1 MPTPHARFKNNLLP
15 WLVCLSA
22 GLFFFYEFFQ
32 LNLFDV
38 INQLLRQEFL
48 LDATAL
54 GWMSSTFVWGNVLF
68 LLPAGLIIDRY
79 SARHV
84 ILGALSICIIGVF
97 GFGFSHSF
105 SSAAFFHG
113 LTGIGNAFCFLSCV
127 VLVSRWFPP
136 KKQALVI
143 GCIVTM
149 AFLGGMAAHTP
160 FAYLNAHYG
169 WRHAVLVN
177 GFLGL
182 IIMVW
187 IFCIVKDKSPT
198 TPHVLARSSLKRDFS
213 QALGHLQNSYAGLY
227 TACLNLPIM
236 VLCALWG
243 DSYLHQVHHVSSFSA
258 SNIISELFMGSIIG
272 CPLVGWLSD
281 KHGQRKPTML
291 IGAVATLGLTL
302 LLVLPVTLS
311 DKELQLLFFAIGL
324 FTSTQVLSYPFIADN
339 NQKHLTGVATAIA
352 SILVMG
358 GGGIAQ
364 VLFGALL
371 QYHAPIMQTH
381 YTSADYQFAM
391 WIFPS
396 SAIIAIFMVFLMRE
410 TKNEQRG
417 Y

>member
-1 MPTPHARFKNNLLP
+1 MPIPDNRFKSNLLP

-68 LLPAGLIIDRY
+68 LLPAGLILDRY

-84 ILGALSICIIGVF
+84 ILGALSVCIIGVF

-105 SSAAFFHG
+105 ISAAFFHG
-113 LTGIGNAFCFLSCV
+113 LTGVGNAFCFLSCV

-160 FAYLNAHYG
+160 FAYLNAHFG

-177 GFLGL
+177 GALGL
-182 IIMVW
+182 IIMAW
-187 IFCIVKDKSPT
+187 IAWIVKDKSPA
-198 TPHVLARSSLKRDFS
+198 TPHMATRSSLKTDFI
-213 QALGHLQNSYAGLY
+213 QALQHLQNSYAGLY

-243 DSYLHQVHHVSSFSA
+243 DSYLHQVHHVSTFSA
-258 SNIISELFMGSIIG
+258 SNIISELFIGSIIG

-281 KHGQRKPTML
+281 KHEKRKPTM
-291 IGAVATLGLTL
+291 IVGAIATFCLTVL
-302 LLVLPVTLS
+302 FILPVALS
-311 DKELQLLFFAIGL
+311 DLQLQLLFFAIGL

-339 NQKHLTGVATAIA
+339 NHSHLTGVATAIA
-352 SILVMG
+352 SIIVMG

-364 VLFGALL
+364 ILFGALL
-371 QYHAPIMQTH
+371 QYHAQITQTQ
-381 YTSADYQFAM
+381 YNIADYQFAM
-391 WIFPS
+391 WIFPI
-396 SAIIAIFMVFLMRE
+396 SAIIAMFMAFLMRE
-410 TKNEQRG
+410 TKSEQRG
-417 Y
+417 